1 LANLDFSNPNGCWIW
16 KGIVNSKGYG
26 AFHVDGK
33 RMTAVHRYLFQ
44 QFYRPLG
51 RKEHVLHKCDTPRCC
66 NMAHLYLG
74 NAKDNMADMYRKNRQ
89 GAKLDADSV
98 RDIRSSQLSR
108 NELAAKYGVGYSAIW
123 NVQTGRKWKH
133 VQ

>member
-1 LANLDFSNPNGCWIW
+1 
-16 KGIVNSKGYG
+16 
-26 AFHVDGK
+26 
-33 RMTAVHRYLFQ
+33 
-44 QFYRPLG
+44 
-51 RKEHVLHKCDTPRCC
+51 
-66 NMAHLYLG
+66 MAHLYLG